1 MGHKDVYKHDQVVMG
16 FSVSSLVVLLKTV
29 VKETVGLHTFSV

>member
-16 FSVSSLVVLLKTV
+16 FSVSSLVLLKTV
-29 VKETVGLHTFSV
+29 VKETVGLHAFSV